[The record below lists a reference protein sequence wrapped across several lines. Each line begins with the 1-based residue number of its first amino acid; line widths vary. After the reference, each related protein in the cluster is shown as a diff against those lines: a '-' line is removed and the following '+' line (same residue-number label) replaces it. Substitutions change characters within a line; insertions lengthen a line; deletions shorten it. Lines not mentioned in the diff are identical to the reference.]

1 MDAAARMTRE
11 QIRAEMLAI
20 RDRLAILLADTAGSG
35 ARLERKCI
43 SGCAQSLTATLRNLE
58 MKEKSN

>member
-1 MDAAARMTRE
+1 MTDLNIIQTERNH
-11 QIRAEMLAI
+11 QMY
-20 RDRLAILLADTAGSG
+20 LLADTAGSG

-58 MKEKSN
+58 MKEKSK

>member
-1 MDAAARMTRE
+1 MDAAARMTRS

-20 RDRLAILLADTAGSG
+20 RDRLAILLADTTGSG

-43 SGCAQSLTATLRNLE
+43 SGCAQSLTATIRNLE
-58 MKEKSN
+58 MKEKSK